1 MLGSRESTIFEEAV
15 GRDNRSTEQVADAI
29 AYVCENL
36 AAIRTTLNRG
46 PADGP
51 RQFDE
56 LLAALSSGEDPV
68 DLLEM
73 VHRALR
79 RAQDAVGV
87 FGRNRDG
94 SMTTLAGIHRD
105 RPREPVL
112 LCPRASHPCARFAWP
127 DRGDRPLCAVTG
139 TPLRRATLAP

>member
-1 MLGSRESTIFEEAV
+1 M

-36 AAIRTTLNRG
+36 AQLRATLNHG
-46 PADGP
+46 PVDGP

-56 LLAALSSGEDPV
+56 LLAALRSGSDPV
-68 DLLEM
+68 DLLEA

-87 FGRNRDG
+87 FGRNRDA
-94 SMTTLAGIHRD
+94 SMTTLAGIRD
-105 RPREPVL
+105 HPREPVL
-112 LCPRASHPCARFAWP
+112 LCPRVSHPCARYAWP
-127 DRGDRPLCAVTG
+127 DRGDLPLCAVTDA
-139 TPLRRATLAP
+139 PLRRTTLAP